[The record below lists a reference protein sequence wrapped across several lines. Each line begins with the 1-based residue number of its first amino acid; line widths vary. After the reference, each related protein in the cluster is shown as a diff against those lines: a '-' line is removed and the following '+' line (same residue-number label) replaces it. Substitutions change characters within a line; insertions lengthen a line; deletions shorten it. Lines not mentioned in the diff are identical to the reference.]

1 MRQRCALRIDA
12 MDSWQSHGDG
22 IVREYAPAS
31 AQVDTFASGSYFYTP
46 TGFAGGP
53 DLAPGTTHVLRFWNN
68 KSAGADAIIFG
79 YGANNE
85 GWYFNAKNTTGGIG
99 LRAGTNTTLS
109 TDYIE
114 RDGVNVVVITRLA
127 DGSIRH
133 SLNGGPAKLSSASP
147 TYAMGTSASKV
158 YLGRSNPG
166 VGTFPAPLIAFIAYS
181 RLARAASDAELVAW
195 SRTDTVDL
203 YHQPSAVLSDA
214 ALDFDI
220 HAEGWDGSA
229 SSWAFSRGS
238 ITLTKAGTPAKTTLA
253 AETVYTIPAAMF
265 HDSQKSVD
273 VYDRGSFAR
282 VVFDTEA
289 TSRLQWTFRDTGSVW
304 TREFAVLENG
314 VFKTVKIVSG
324 ADIVGGNPRFVSS
337 PVALTA
343 GSKRITLVEGCRD
356 QGGTG
361 PYYGDG
367 VTTAKLRAPSSQPI
381 TFVAPTRPSTRL
393 LVVGDSISVGIKATV
408 PETDAWPVLIRGI
421 APAGW
426 GVTSDGWNASSIY
439 DRTKQPAWMAAS
451 VARWSALLDGTSANI
466 LWFALGTNDWGIGLW
481 VGNTTAYSNHWG
493 AVFDAIRAA
502 RPDVTIIAQTPILAT
517 VDDSPSSQQPW
528 REAIVTAAAA
538 RGIRYVRGEL
548 WTDLEMAD
556 HLHPSTAGYATYAG
570 HVRTELSI

>member
-1 MRQRCALRIDA
+1 MRFRTALRIDA

-22 IVREYAPAS
+22 IVREYSTAS
-31 AQVDTFASGSYFYTP
+31 AQIDTFAAASYFYTP

-53 DLAPGTTHVLRFWNN
+53 DVATETTHVLRFWNN
-68 KSAGADAIIFG
+68 KSAVADAVIFAYCDATSG
-79 YGANNE
+79 WFFDVKGAT
-85 GWYFNAKNTTGGIG
+85 YSLSLRSSSSTTI
-99 LRAGTNTTLS
+99 A
-109 TDYIE
+109 TDYGE
-114 RDGVNVVVITRLA
+114 KDGVNVMVFTITA
-127 DGSIRH
+127 GGDVKH
-133 SLNGGPAKLSSASP
+133 SLNGGPVKTTVAPTRVNGSSSAKLYIGRAPP
-147 TYAMGTSASKV
+147 TI
-158 YLGRSNPG
+158 
-166 VGTFPAPLIAFIAYS
+166 GTFACANVAFLAYS
-181 RLARAASDAELVAW
+181 RLGRVATDAELVAW

-203 YHQPSAVLSDA
+203 YHQHADVLA
-214 ALDFDI
+214 APTLDF
-220 HAEGWDGSA
+220 HATAEDWDGSS
-229 SSWAFSRGS
+229 SSWAFARGS
-238 ITLTKAGTPAKTTLA
+238 ITLTKAGTPAKTTLE
-253 AETVYTIPAAMF
+253 AETVYTIPGSMF
-265 HDSQKSVD
+265 HDAQKSTD

-282 VVFDTEA
+282 VVFDTAA

-314 VFKTVKIVSG
+314 TFKAVKTVNGSG
-324 ADIVGGNPRFVSS
+324 IVGGNPRFVSS

-367 VTTAKLRAPSSQPI
+367 VTTAKLRAPTSQPI
-381 TFVAPTRPSTRL
+381 TLVAPTRPSTRL

-439 DRTKQPAWMAAS
+439 DRTMQAAWRAAS
-451 VARWSALLDGTSANI
+451 IARWSALLDGTDTNI

-481 VGNTTAYSNHWG
+481 AGNTTAYSAHWG
-493 AVFDAIRAA
+493 TVFDDLMAA
-502 RPDVTIIAQTPILAT
+502 RPDVTIIAQTPILAVADT
-517 VDDSPSSQQPW
+517 TPSPQQPW
-528 REAIVTAAAA
+528 REAIVTAASA

-548 WTDLEMAD
+548 WTDIAMAD
-556 HLHPSTAGYATYAG
+556 NLHPTTAGYATYAG